1 MADEHNKWLDRDAA
15 ERLLRG
21 EPLEAVDA
29 VTRAR
34 AARLAGTLDALAVT
48 RVDGGELPG
57 EAAALAAFRKARESG
72 AQEPG
77 AVPLKARHARPRGAL
92 APVSSLRVPV
102 GRENDANANTND
114 ANANAGTGGPAGPD
128 VGSVR
133 LARPGARPVRW
144 GRPVRFGMAAALAGC
159 MIGGVAVAAGTGV
172 IPSPF
177 GGVEPGPAASV
188 SAAASPEQPLASPS
202 PDISDTDGG
211 RSGSAV
217 PDGSPGPGSDAPSQD
232 GTADRPGPTT
242 TRPGTGPRAS
252 DAADQEA
259 WRQRLVDTCRKYR
272 DGGLNDSQTERLKD
286 AAKRSATNRRDR
298 DPDRF
303 CARVLGEADDTLS
316 GDDGNGTKGDD
327 KNSGK
332 DGDEDSQN
340 GEDSGGV
347 NGAVPTSSWV
357 PSEPG
362 GDASDNAPTTPST
375 TASASASYSAEP
387 AQP

>member
-29 VTRAR
+29 ATRAR

-77 AVPLKARHARPRGAL
+77 SATPKARHARPRGAL
-92 APVSSLRVPV
+92 APVSSLHGPV
-102 GRENDANANTND
+102 GHENDANANTN
-114 ANANAGTGGPAGPD
+114 AAIGGHAGSD

-133 LARPGARPVRW
+133 LARPDARPVRW

-172 IPSPF
+172 LPSPF
-177 GGVEPGPAASV
+177 GGRGEPGPAASV
-188 SAAASPEQPLASPS
+188 SAAASPEQPLTSPS

-217 PDGSPGPGSDAPSQD
+217 PDGHSHEPGSGAPSQD
-232 GTADRPGPTT
+232 DTAGRAGPTT
-242 TRPGTGPRAS
+242 TQPGTGPRAS
-252 DAADQEA
+252 DAADREA
-259 WRQRLVDTCRKYR
+259 GRQRLVDACRKYR
-272 DGGLNDSQTERLKD
+272 GGALSDSEKERLRA
-286 AAKRSATNRRDR
+286 AAKRVATKKGDR
-298 DPDRF
+298 DLDRF
-303 CARVLGEADDTLS
+303 CARVLEEEAADS
-316 GDDGNGTKGDD
+316 GVGDDGGGNKNDD

-332 DGDEDSQN
+332 DGGEDSQN
-340 GEDSGGV
+340 GEDSGV
-347 NGAVPTSSWV
+347 VGAVPTASWV
-357 PSEPG
+357 PSDPG
-362 GDASDNAPTTPST
+362 GDASGTGPATPSAT
-375 TASASASYSAEP
+375 ASASYSA
-387 AQP
+387 AASQP

>member
-15 ERLLRG
+15 ERLMRG

-29 VTRAR
+29 ATRAR
-34 AARLAGTLDALAVT
+34 AARLAETLDALAVT

-57 EAAALAAFRKARESG
+57 EAAALAAFRKARESV

-77 AVPLKARHARPRGAL
+77 AAALKARHARPRGAL
-92 APVSSLRVPV
+92 AATTSLHGSV
-102 GRENDANANTND
+102 GRENDANAN
-114 ANANAGTGGPAGPD
+114 AGADGHAASD

-133 LARPGARPVRW
+133 LARPDARPVRW

-172 IPSPF
+172 LPSPF
-177 GGVEPGPAASV
+177 GGRNEPGPAASV

-202 PDISDTDGG
+202 PDISETDGG

-217 PDGSPGPGSDAPSQD
+217 PDGHSHEPGSGAPSRND
-232 GTADRPGPTT
+232 TAGRPGPST
-242 TRPGTGPRAS
+242 TRPGTGPRESDAS
-252 DAADQEA
+252 DREA
-259 WRQRLVDTCRKYR
+259 WRQRLVDACRKYR
-272 DGGLNDSQTERLKD
+272 DGELSDSQTERLKA
-286 AAKRSATNRRDR
+286 AAKRIAANKRDR

-303 CARVLGEADDTLS
+303 CARVLAKADETGSGEGD
-316 GDDGNGTKGDD
+316 GGNNDDG

-332 DGDEDSQN
+332 DGTAGGAEDSPN
-340 GEDSGGV
+340 GGGS
-347 NGAVPTSSWV
+347 GAVPTASWV
-357 PSEPG
+357 PSEPI
-362 GDASDNAPTTPST
+362 GDSSRTEPTAPSA
-375 TASASASYSAEP
+375 TASATYSAAP

>member
-29 VTRAR
+29 ATRTR
-34 AARLAGTLDALAVT
+34 AARLAETLDALAVT

-77 AVPLKARHARPRGAL
+77 AATPKARHARPRGAFAPATSL
-92 APVSSLRVPV
+92 HAPV
-102 GRENDANANTND
+102 GHENDANANAAID
-114 ANANAGTGGPAGPD
+114 GYAGSD

-133 LARPGARPVRW
+133 LARPDARPVRW
-144 GRPVRFGMAAALAGC
+144 GRPVRFGVAAALAGC

-172 IPSPF
+172 LPSPF
-177 GGVEPGPAASV
+177 GGSSEPGPAASV
-188 SAAASPEQPLASPS
+188 SAAASPEHPLTSSS
-202 PDISDTDGG
+202 PDISETDGG

-217 PDGSPGPGSDAPSQD
+217 PDGHSPEPGSGVPSRD
-232 GTADRPGPTT
+232 DTAGLPRTATT
-242 TRPGTGPRAS
+242 QPGTGPRAS
-252 DAADQEA
+252 DAADREA
-259 WRQRLVDTCRKYR
+259 WRQRLVDACRKYR
-272 DGGLNDSQTERLKD
+272 GGVLSDSETERLRS
-286 AAKRSATNRRDR
+286 AAKRVATKKQDR

-303 CARVLGEADDTLS
+303 CARVLEEADDSGS
-316 GDDGNGTKGDD
+316 GDDGGKSDD

-340 GEDSGGV
+340 GEGSGV
-347 NGAVPTSSWV
+347 SGAVPTASWV
-357 PSEPG
+357 PSDPG
-362 GDASDNAPTTPST
+362 GDAPGTGPTTPSAT
-375 TASASASYSAEP
+375 ASASYSAAA

>member
-29 VTRAR
+29 ATRAQ

-72 AQEPG
+72 AEEPG
-77 AVPLKARHARPRGAL
+77 AAIPKARHARPRGAVT
-92 APVSSLRVPV
+92 PVSSPHGPV
-102 GRENDANANTND
+102 GHENDANANTNVAAD
-114 ANANAGTGGPAGPD
+114 GYAGSD

-133 LARPGARPVRW
+133 LARPDARRVRW

-172 IPSPF
+172 LPSPF
-177 GGVEPGPAASV
+177 GGSGEPGPAASV
-188 SAAASPEQPLASPS
+188 SAAASDDQPRTSPS
-202 PDISDTDGG
+202 PDISETDGG
-211 RSGSAV
+211 RSGGAV
-217 PDGSPGPGSDAPSQD
+217 PGGHSHAPGSGAPSHD
-232 GTADRPGPTT
+232 DTAGRPGPATT
-242 TRPGTGPRAS
+242 QPGTGPRAS
-252 DAADQEA
+252 DAADREA
-259 WRQRLVDTCRKYR
+259 WRQQLVDACRKYR
-272 DGGLNDSQTERLKD
+272 GGALSDSEKERLSN
-286 AAKRSATNRRDR
+286 AAKRIATKKRDR

-303 CARVLGEADDTLS
+303 CARVLAEADDAGG
-316 GDDGNGTKGDD
+316 GDGGEDGGGKSDD

-340 GEDSGGV
+340 GEGSGV
-347 NGAVPTSSWV
+347 NGAVPTASWV
-357 PSEPG
+357 PSDPG
-362 GDASDNAPTTPST
+362 GDASGAGPTTPSAT
-375 TASASASYSAEP
+375 ASASYSA
-387 AQP
+387 AATQP

>member
-29 VTRAR
+29 ATRAR
-34 AARLAGTLDALAVT
+34 AARLAETLDTLAVT

-77 AVPLKARHARPRGAL
+77 TATPKARHARRRGAL
-92 APVSSLRVPV
+92 APVSSLHGAV
-102 GRENDANANTND
+102 GHENDANANTN
-114 ANANAGTGGPAGPD
+114 AAIGGHAGSD
-128 VGSVR
+128 VGSVH
-133 LARPGARPVRW
+133 LARPDARPVRW

-172 IPSPF
+172 LPSPF
-177 GGVEPGPAASV
+177 GGHGEPGPAASV
-188 SAAASPEQPLASPS
+188 SAAASPGQPRTSPS

-217 PDGSPGPGSDAPSQD
+217 PDGHSQEPGSGAPSHD
-232 GTADRPGPTT
+232 DTASRPGSAT
-242 TRPGTGPRAS
+242 TRPGTGPRES
-252 DAADQEA
+252 DAADREA
-259 WRQRLVDTCRKYR
+259 WRQRLVDACRKYR
-272 DGGLNDSQTERLKD
+272 GGALSDSEKERLRA
-286 AAKRSATNRRDR
+286 AAKRVATKKRDQ

-303 CARVLGEADDTLS
+303 CARVLQEADGS
-316 GDDGNGTKGDD
+316 GGGDDGGSKSDD

-340 GEDSGGV
+340 GEGSGV
-347 NGAVPTSSWV
+347 TGAVPTASWV
-357 PSEPG
+357 PSDPG
-362 GDASDNAPTTPST
+362 GDASDTGPTTPST
-375 TASASASYSAEP
+375 TASASYSAAA

>member
-29 VTRAR
+29 ATRAR
-34 AARLAGTLDALAVT
+34 AARLAETLDALAVT
-48 RVDGGELPG
+48 RVDRGELPG

-72 AQEPG
+72 AEEPG
-77 AVPLKARHARPRGAL
+77 AAPLKARHARPRGAL
-92 APVSSLRVPV
+92 APVSSLLVPV
-102 GRENDANANTND
+102 GDEND
-114 ANANAGTGGPAGPD
+114 ANANAGIGGHAGSD

-133 LARPGARPVRW
+133 LARPDARPVRW

-172 IPSPF
+172 LPSPF
-177 GGVEPGPAASV
+177 GGRGEPGPAASV

-202 PDISDTDGG
+202 PDISETDGG
-211 RSGSAV
+211 RSGSAL
-217 PDGSPGPGSDAPSQD
+217 PDGNSPGTGSDAPSQD
-232 GTADRPGPTT
+232 DAADRPDPAT
-242 TRPGTGPRAS
+242 TRPGTGLRES

-259 WRQRLVDTCRKYR
+259 WRQRLVDACRKYR
-272 DGGLNDSQTERLKD
+272 DGGLNDSQTERLKA
-286 AAKRSATNRRDR
+286 AAKRIATNRRDR

-303 CARVLGEADDTLS
+303 CARVLGEADTRS
-316 GDDGNGTKGDD
+316 GDDGKGDD

-340 GEDSGGV
+340 GEDSGV
-347 NGAVPTSSWV
+347 NGAVPTASWV

-362 GDASDNAPTTPST
+362 GDASDTAPTTPST
-375 TASASASYSAEP
+375 TASASYSAAP
-387 AQP
+387 ARS

>member
-34 AARLAGTLDALAVT
+34 AARLAETLDALAVT

-57 EAAALAAFRKARESG
+57 EAAALAAFRKVRESG

-92 APVSSLRVPV
+92 APVSPLHVPV
-102 GRENDANANTND
+102 GRENEANTNN

-133 LARPGARPVRW
+133 LARPDARPVRW

-177 GGVEPGPAASV
+177 GGGEPGPAASV

-211 RSGSAV
+211 RSGGAV
-217 PDGSPGPGSDAPSQD
+217 PDGSSPGPGSDAPSQD
-232 GTADRPGPTT
+232 DTADRHGPTT
-242 TRPGTGPRAS
+242 TRPGTGLRES

-259 WRQRLVDTCRKYR
+259 GRQRLVDTCRKYR
-272 DGGLNDSQTERLKD
+272 DGGLSDSQTERLKD
-286 AAKRSATNRRDR
+286 AAKRIATNRRDR

-340 GEDSGGV
+340 GEDPGV
-347 NGAVPTSSWV
+347 SGAVPTASWV

-375 TASASASYSAEP
+375 TASASASYSAAP